1 MKYFVIALVVI
12 GALGVVMMI
21 FIAASGRFT
30 ETTSARALVREH
42 YRLTSKA
49 AYHSR
54 KGHEGE
60 ANIYTEAAERL
71 LETIERKKL

>member
-1 MKYFVIALVVI
+1 MKYLIIALVVI
-12 GALGVVMMI
+12 GLLGVVVMF
-21 FIAASGRFT
+21 FIATSGSFR
-30 ETTSARALVREH
+30 ESTSARSLVREH
-42 YRLTSKA
+42 YRLTAKA